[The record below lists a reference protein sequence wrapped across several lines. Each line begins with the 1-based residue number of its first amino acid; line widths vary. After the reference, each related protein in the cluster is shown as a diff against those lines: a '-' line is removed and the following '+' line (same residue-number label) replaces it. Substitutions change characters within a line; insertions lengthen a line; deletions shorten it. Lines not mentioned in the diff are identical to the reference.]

1 MTVHQTVLLKE
12 TIDGLNL
19 SEQSAVV
26 FDGTFGGGG
35 HTRDICKNFP
45 NILVLVCD
53 EDANTWQD
61 FKDKD
66 LNIKFFNTNFEN
78 IDKVLEQ
85 VKIEK
90 IDGILLDLGISSD
103 QLENR
108 GRGFSFLRDE
118 PLLMSLKSE
127 LLEDDLTAD
136 YIVNNWSEDTL
147 ATIIYGYG
155 EEQFSKRI
163 AKKIVEKRKIKAIKT
178 TFELAEIIR
187 EAVPFF
193 YTKQRLHYA
202 TKTFQALR
210 IAVNDELGVL
220 ERFLEKG
227 FSSLK
232 DGGRMSIISFH
243 SLEDRIVKNFFREKA
258 KEKKA
263 ILINKKPFTAKEEE
277 LKENP
282 RSRSAKL
289 RILEKTL

>member
-19 SEQSAVV
+19 SEQSSVV

-35 HTRDICKNFP
+35 HTREICKNFP
-45 NILVLVCD
+45 NILVLACD

-78 IDKVLEQ
+78 VDKVLIEAE
-85 VKIEK
+85 IEK
-90 IDGILLDLGISSD
+90 VDGILLDLGISSD

-118 PLLMSLKSE
+118 LLLMSLKSE
-127 LLEDDLTAD
+127 LSEDDLTAD